1 MRPKGIV
8 RLFRRGAMVWECENL
23 FVNTGLPP
31 LANLIAG
38 VTAGQFVT
46 ALGYGS
52 GAVAPT
58 LTDTALGA
66 TPAYYN
72 ANAGHS
78 FPSSGSVQFNY
89 SLLTTDYGAVGITIQ
104 ELGLF
109 ANSTAAGLPAAT
121 GTTSP
126 AWTASTA
133 ETVGNLVVDANGN
146 LQRCTAS
153 GTTGATVPTWP
164 TALNATTTDGGVT
177 WTLSALHAP
186 PGPMIAHVVVPAFAY
201 TGAGNYS
208 GTWTLIF

>member
-58 LTDTALGA
+58 LTDTGLGA

-72 ANAGHS
+72 AIAGHS

-89 SLLTTDYGAVGITIQ
+89 SLLTTDYGAVGLTIQ

-109 ANSTAAGLPAAT
+109 ANSTAVGLPAAT
-121 GTTSP
+121 GTASP

-177 WTLSALHAP
+177 WTLSALHVP